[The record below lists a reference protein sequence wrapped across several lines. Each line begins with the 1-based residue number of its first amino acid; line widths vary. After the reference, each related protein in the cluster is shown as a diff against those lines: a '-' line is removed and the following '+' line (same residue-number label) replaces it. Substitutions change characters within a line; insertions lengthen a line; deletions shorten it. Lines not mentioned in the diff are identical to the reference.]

1 MKSSRLLLTLFAT
14 CTFTAAT
21 AQEKVLNLYSARH
34 YQTDEALYAN
44 FTKQTGIKIN
54 RIEAKEDELLERIRN
69 EGANS
74 PADIFL
80 TVDAARL
87 AKADELGLFAPVKS
101 KLLEERIPANHRR
114 PDWFA
119 FPTRARVI
127 IANRDL
133 VTTEDVQ
140 N

>member
-1 MKSSRLLLTLFAT
+1 MKSSRLLLALLALGAI
-14 CTFTAAT
+14 TAS
-21 AQEKVLNLYSARH
+21 AQEKVLPLSPPRH

-44 FTKQTGIKIN
+44 FTRQTGIRIN

-101 KLLEERIPANHRR
+101 KLLEQRIP
-114 PDWFA
+114 
-119 FPTRARVI
+119 
-127 IANRDL
+127 
-133 VTTEDVQ
+133 
-140 N
+140 